1 MTNAPANVIV
11 SHKHRFI
18 FIKNGKTAST
28 SIEVFLSRICA
39 ASDIVTPIHPA
50 VEPHCARNYE
60 GFYNR
65 MSGAEVRER
74 LGDEIWNR
82 YYKFC
87 VERNP
92 WDKAVSYYYMARR
105 RAGGELS
112 LDEYLAGDTFP
123 INYPRYTEPNDK
135 YRIIVDRIIDFERL
149 NEGLAEVFE
158 RVGVPF
164 HGALGV
170 FAKSEYRMDRRP
182 YQQIL
187 KPAQAQRIREIFAVE
202 IDLHGYRFD
211 RSV

>member
-1 MTNAPANVIV
+1 MIV
-11 SHKHRFI
+11 SHKHQFI
-18 FIKNGKTAST
+18 FIKNGKTAGT
-28 SIEVFLSRICA
+28 SIEVFLSGICA
-39 ASDIVTPIHPA
+39 ESDIVTPIFPR
-50 VEPHCARNYE
+50 VEPHRARNDE

-65 MSGAEVRER
+65 MPGAEIRER
-74 LGDEIWNR
+74 LGDDIWNR

-92 WDKAVSYYYMARR
+92 WDKAVSYYHMARQ
-105 RAGGELS
+105 RAGGELT

-123 INYPRYTEPNDK
+123 INYPRYTEPDDP

-164 HGALGV
+164 NGSLGV
-170 FAKSEYRMDRRP
+170 FAKSEYRTDRRP

-187 KPAQAQRIREIFAVE
+187 NPAQAQRIREIFAVE
-202 IDLHGYRFD
+202 IDLHGYRFNH
-211 RSV
+211 SG